1 MPSPT
6 PVPASLAALEA
17 TILARLAAAE
27 SAREAAVAERDEAY
41 ATAEMASR
49 TETRQQVRA
58 MNAEAAR
65 DAALA
70 RAERAEKALEASAYL
85 TSRYRDCWLGKTVR
99 DLPEAEAA
107 YVSANAAVVAA
118 ALAHPATAEDA

>member
-1 MPSPT
+1 MT
-6 PVPASLAALEA
+6 GMGELVEALAGVIVE
-17 TILARLAAAE
+17 
-27 SAREAAVAERDEAY
+27 
-41 ATAEMASR
+41 
-49 TETRQQVRA
+49 
-58 MNAEAAR
+58 R

-118 ALAHPATAEDA
+118 ALAHPAAAERN